1 MFPPHVALYHL
12 FNLLPN
18 DLLTIEH
25 STNKLSDLINVTVI
39 MTIWLL
45 FRFSSCAEFYL
56 YTEYYEL
63 FYIETRIILLHL

>member
-12 FNLLPN
+12 LNLLPN
-18 DLLTIEH
+18 DLTIEH
-25 STNKLSDLINVTVI
+25 CANKLSDLINVTVI
-39 MTIWLL
+39 RTIWLL
-45 FRFSSCAEFYL
+45 FLFSSCAEFYL